1 MSQSESL
8 YLPLSPPSSVK
19 MDSNT
24 TDGTCDNPSSPPTRS
39 TVGSQVSVSGEFVL
53 GSNISA
59 SPQTHT
65 LEISPQ
71 PPVPSPNHYSSTPY
85 LNTPTPESTYLSTPA
100 SQSYSQFPTLASA
113 GIDSTWSQPDQAQE
127 GPRSLISFPQEDRHQ
142 LAPNSRQAGRS
153 TSMSTVAI
161 QFDPAF
167 TMGPRSAFTWPGPLE
182 SSNSGSSL
190 LSPGLP
196 SMGHVSGSS
205 LTPPPQSRSVTS
217 SPPRLSLSADQRE
230 VKRQSDRARRDS
242 RLVNRM
248 RRANS
253 NSYVDSSPSALG
265 LATTTTAMNISAYTT
280 APAPVTLMSDTPT
293 TMSSS
298 TYLQSYSPSLE
309 DHQPQSAPVYPT
321 SYPQSLQANYNMP
334 VDYAAVYAGSSQYS
348 TRSPPV
354 PVGQDAG
361 FMYQVPT
368 VLGPG
373 SANTQEAGHVRVVQ
387 SRPKPRCWEHG
398 CNGRQF
404 STFSNLLRHQREKSG
419 QAAKASCPNCG
430 AEFTRTTA
438 RNGHLLHDKCKGR
451 RNS

>member
-1 MSQSESL
+1 
-8 YLPLSPPSSVK
+8 

-59 SPQTHT
+59 SPQIHT

-85 LNTPTPESTYLSTPA
+85 LNTPTPESTYLSTSA

-113 GIDSTWSQPDQAQE
+113 GIDSTWSQPDQSQV

-142 LAPNSRQAGRS
+142 LVLNSRRAGRS

-182 SSNSGSSL
+182 TSNSGNSL

-248 RRANS
+248 RRTNS
-253 NSYVDSSPSALG
+253 NPYVDSSPSALG

-354 PVGQDAG
+354 PVGQDVG
-361 FMYQVPT
+361 FMYQIPT

-373 SANTQEAGHVRVVQ
+373 GSNTQEAGHVRVVQ

>member
-53 GSNISA
+53 GSNISV

-100 SQSYSQFPTLASA
+100 SQSYSQFPTLASV

-127 GPRSLISFPQEDRHQ
+127 GTRSLISFPQEDRHQ

-265 LATTTTAMNISAYTT
+265 LAATTTAMNISAYTA

-321 SYPQSLQANYNMP
+321 SYPQSL
-334 VDYAAVYAGSSQYS
+334 
-348 TRSPPV
+348 
-354 PVGQDAG
+354 
-361 FMYQVPT
+361 
-368 VLGPG
+368 
-373 SANTQEAGHVRVVQ
+373 
-387 SRPKPRCWEHG
+387 
-398 CNGRQF
+398 
-404 STFSNLLRHQREKSG
+404 
-419 QAAKASCPNCG
+419 
-430 AEFTRTTA
+430 
-438 RNGHLLHDKCKGR
+438 
-451 RNS
+451 

>member
-1 MSQSESL
+1 
-8 YLPLSPPSSVK
+8 
-19 MDSNT
+19 MDSAL
-24 TDGTCDNPSSPPTRS
+24 TDGNCDNSSSPPARS
-39 TVGSQVSVSGEFVL
+39 ILSSQISVSGEFVL
-53 GSNISA
+53 GSNIGT

-65 LEISPQ
+65 LGLSHQ
-71 PPVPSPNHYSSTPY
+71 PPVSSPDHYSSSTPY
-85 LNTPTPESTYLSTPA
+85 LNTPTVESSYLPTPA
-100 SQSYSQFPTLASA
+100 SQSYSQFPTLASTDV
-113 GIDSTWSQPDQAQE
+113 DSNWNHSDQLQE
-127 GPRSLISFPQEDRHQ
+127 GSRSSLSHPQQSHQ
-142 LAPNSRQAGRS
+142 HLTPSSRPSRS
-153 TSMSTVAI
+153 TSMSTVAL

-167 TMGPRSAFTWPGPLE
+167 TMGPRSAFTWPGPIE
-182 SSNSGSSL
+182 SSTSGSSL
-190 LSPGLP
+190 LSPGLS
-196 SMGHVSGSS
+196 SMGHVS
-205 LTPPPQSRSVTS
+205 PQSRSVTS
-217 SPPRLSLSADQRE
+217 SPPRFSLSTDQRE

-253 NSYVDSSPSALG
+253 NPYVDSSPSVMG
-265 LATTTTAMNISAYTT
+265 LPSTTTSMSIPAYTT

-293 TMSSS
+293 SMSNS

-309 DHQPQSAPVYPT
+309 DQQPPSAYPT
-321 SYPQSLQANYNMP
+321 TYPQSLQPSYNMP
-334 VDYAAVYAGSSQYS
+334 VDYAPVYAGSNQYS
-348 TRSPPV
+348 ARSPPV
-354 PVGQDAG
+354 PVGQDVG

-368 VLGPG
+368 VMGPG
-373 SANTQEAGHVRVVQ
+373 STNSQDAGHVRVVQ